1 MLDSM
6 SDGNSVYLPSK
17 YWQALARIHAEQL
30 DAHGFENFKRTVAT
44 HYFTWTYGSD
54 FRSHLLSLVRR
65 APLSEWPGLL
75 RGLTWRGV
83 SLTLDRRHSLTLA
96 IFTRLV
102 WSHASRHDPLKLL
115 NVLEEPEIGSPFQI
129 YMNGRLISQDLA
141 NSVLEFYSATEESS
155 GVREVCELG
164 AGYGRL
170 AYVFLNV
177 LPCRYTIIDIPP
189 ALCVSERYLSEVF
202 PDKKVFSFR
211 EFCGYEEVCEEF
223 ESSDIRFLLPHQ
235 AEMLPD
241 KSVDLFLNIS
251 SLHEMT
257 REQVSAY
264 FRMIGRLTRGRFY
277 TKQWMEGRNGVD
289 MVWLRLDDYP
299 VPATWR
305 ELYTRPA
312 EVQTN
317 FFEALY
323 DVGSD

>member
-1 MLDSM
+1 M
-6 SDGNSVYLPSK
+6 SAGDSVYLPSK
-17 YWQALARIHAEQL
+17 YWQGLVRINAEQL
-30 DAHGFENFKRTVAT
+30 DARGFENFKRTVAT
-44 HYFTWTYGSD
+44 NYFTWTHGSD
-54 FRSHLLSLVRR
+54 FRSHLLSLARR

-75 RGLTWRGV
+75 RGLDWRGV
-83 SLTLDRRHSLTLA
+83 SPTLDRRHSLILS

-102 WSHASRHDPLKLL
+102 WSHARRHDPLKLL
-115 NVLEEPEIGSPFQI
+115 DALEEPEIGNPFQI

-141 NSVLEFYSATEESS
+141 NSVLEFYSSTEEST

-170 AYVFLNV
+170 AYVFLNA

-202 PDKKVFSFR
+202 PGKKVFSFR
-211 EFCGYEEVCEEF
+211 EFRAYEEVREEF
-223 ESSDIRFLLPHQ
+223 EASDIRFLLPHQ

-241 KSVDLFLNIS
+241 NSVDLFLNIS

-277 TKQWMEGRNGVD
+277 TKQWMEGRNGAD
-289 MVWLRLDDYP
+289 KVWLRPGDYP
-299 VPATWR
+299 VPVTWR
-305 ELYTRPA
+305 ELYMRPA

-323 DVGSD
+323 DVGCD